1 MHTIKK
7 SLRVSF
13 GWLLLSL
20 LPQAVVAQ
28 QEKGDLGDK
37 EYIIVKDYRPVL
49 AESAK
54 ISDTPEGDT
63 STFTAPPM
71 QYNLRS
77 KKAETNY
84 ETAVIK
90 AVKVK
95 DEPLPKLYRSL
106 VRGGVGNY
114 TSYLGELYINS
125 LRSKT
130 GSLGLA
136 LRHLSASPNLKDAGP
151 ADFSDNSAMVYGK
164 YFLEN
169 ATFDGRIRYDRNVV
183 HYYGYDKND
192 TVIDKKDSRQQFGK
206 FGVDLGFGSSEI
218 RKDRINYQGRF
229 GFSTLSDNFAASEN
243 EIRVGLEAG
252 KQVNDLYVNLPVS
265 MEFFK
270 KKDAE
275 YQVLSLLSNQSR
287 NIVRLR
293 PEVRIDREKIR
304 ARLGLGFELE
314 KNKKSEFHI
323 FPRFDITAPIADQ
336 VLYAFVG
343 ADGAVVKNNFHT
355 LAEENPFITSAI
367 IPLNTIEKLNIRA
380 GMRGNFSST
389 IGFTA
394 GVRYST
400 IENLQLFYND
410 LDYFNKFN
418 VLYDDAKVLNLNAEV
433 IYKSNEKFALSL
445 HVDQYNYKMD
455 TEAEAWFRP
464 NTEVALRADY
474 NFRDKILLNA
484 AIFARGP
491 IQARTLDANG
501 AVAEKINGW
510 SDANLGVEYKYS
522 KILSGFVRL
531 NNLGFSRYYYW
542 YRYQSMR
549 FNVMAG
555 VAYSF

>member
-192 TVIDKKDSRQQFGK
+192 TVIEKKDSRQLFGK

-314 KNKKSEFHI
+314 KNKKSEFHL

-389 IGFTA
+389 IGFSA

-474 NFRDKILLNA
+474 NFRDKILVNA

-510 SDANLGVEYKYS
+510 IDANLGVEYKYS

>member
-192 TVIDKKDSRQQFGK
+192 TVIEKKDSRQLFGK

-433 IYKSNEKFALSL
+433 IYKSSEKFALSL

-474 NFRDKILLNA
+474 NFRDKILVNA

>member
-367 IPLNTIEKLNIRA
+367 IPLNTIEKLLGKPN
-380 GMRGNFSST
+380 
-389 IGFTA
+389 
-394 GVRYST
+394 
-400 IENLQLFYND
+400 
-410 LDYFNKFN
+410 
-418 VLYDDAKVLNLNAEV
+418 DAKQ
-433 IYKSNEKFALSL
+433 K
-445 HVDQYNYKMD
+445 
-455 TEAEAWFRP
+455 
-464 NTEVALRADY
+464 
-474 NFRDKILLNA
+474 
-484 AIFARGP
+484 
-491 IQARTLDANG
+491 
-501 AVAEKINGW
+501 
-510 SDANLGVEYKYS
+510 
-522 KILSGFVRL
+522 
-531 NNLGFSRYYYW
+531 
-542 YRYQSMR
+542 
-549 FNVMAG
+549 
-555 VAYSF
+555 

>member
-192 TVIDKKDSRQQFGK
+192 TVIEKKDSRQLFGK

-474 NFRDKILLNA
+474 NFRDKILVNA

>member
-474 NFRDKILLNA
+474 NFRDKILVNA

-510 SDANLGVEYKYS
+510 IDANLGVEYKYS

>member
-1 MHTIKK
+1 MLIKRNK
-7 SLRVSF
+7 LKYPFRI
-13 GWLLLSL
+13 LLLL
-20 LPQAVVAQ
+20 AIPLQALAQ
-28 QEKGDLGDK
+28 QEKGELGDK

-54 ISDTPEGDT
+54 ISDSPEGDT
-63 STFTAPPM
+63 ALFTPPPM

-77 KKAETNY
+77 RKAATNY

-106 VRGGVGNY
+106 LRGGIGNY
-114 TSYLGELYINS
+114 TSYLGELYVNS

-136 LRHLSASPNLKDAGP
+136 LRHLSASPNIQDAGP
-151 ADFSDNSAMVYGK
+151 ADFSDNSAELYGK

-192 TVIDKKDSRQQFGK
+192 TVIDKNDARQQFGR

-229 GFSTLSDNFAASEN
+229 GFSTLSDNYAASEN

-252 KQVNDLYVNLPVS
+252 KQVNDLYINLPVS
-265 MEFFK
+265 LEFFK

-287 NIVRLR
+287 NIIRLR
-293 PEVRIDREKIR
+293 PEVRINREKIQ
-304 ARLGLGFELE
+304 ARLGVGFELE
-314 KNKKSEFHI
+314 NNKNSDFHL
-323 FPRFDITAPIADQ
+323 FPRLDITAPIADQ

-355 LAEENPFITSAI
+355 LAEENPFITSAV
-367 IPLNTIEKLNIRA
+367 IPLNTVEKLNVRA

-410 LDYFNKFN
+410 LQFFNKFN
-418 VLYDDAKVLNLNAEV
+418 VLYDDATVLNLNAEV
-433 IYKSNEKFALSL
+433 VYKSSEKFALSL
-445 HVDQYNYKMD
+445 RVDQFNYKMD
-455 TEAEAWFRP
+455 SESEAWFRP

-474 NFRDKILLNA
+474 NLRDKIILNA
-484 AIFARGP
+484 AVFARGP
-491 IQARTLDANG
+491 IKARVRENNADII
-501 AVAEKINGW
+501 EEINGW
-510 SDANLGVEYKYS
+510 IDANLGVEYKYS
-522 KILSGFVRL
+522 KILSGFLRL
-531 NNLGFSRYYYW
+531 NNLGFNRYYYW

-549 FNVMAG
+549 FNVLAG
-555 VAYSF
+555 ITYSF

>member
-192 TVIDKKDSRQQFGK
+192 TVIEKKDSRQLFGK

-389 IGFTA
+389 IGFSA

>member
-252 KQVNDLYVNLPVS
+252 KQVNDLYVTLPVS

-510 SDANLGVEYKYS
+510 IDANLGVEYKYS

>member
-192 TVIDKKDSRQQFGK
+192 TVIEKKDSRQLFGK

-474 NFRDKILLNA
+474 NFRDKILVNA

-510 SDANLGVEYKYS
+510 IDANLGVEYKYS